1 MLRKVVLA
9 LGLVLA
15 FVPRSESLAAE
26 VRQPNKVYRIGVL
39 SPFSASF
46 GPGPSFDAFP
56 KALRELGYVEGRNIS
71 FEYRWADGQ
80 FNRLPELAAELVRL
94 RVDVIFTAWGT
105 LTALASKKAT
115 GTVPIVFAGVGDAV
129 GVGLVP
135 SLAHPGGNL
144 TGSTFITEETIG
156 KQLQFLKEV
165 VPGISRIGVVI
176 NPSNPVYGPIL
187 KASEAPARVL
197 GLELSVVGVERSEDF
212 ESAFRKAIQTRVD
225 GLVVLRDPLLQINQT
240 RILMLAADSRLP
252 AIYGMREFAES
263 GGLMSYGPNLAEMYR
278 RAAALVERIFK
289 GASPADLPIEQPT
302 KFELIVNLKTAKAL
316 GLTIPQSLLLRA
328 DEVIQ

>member
-15 FVPRSESLAAE
+15 FVARSESLAAE

-46 GPGPSFDAFP
+46 GPGPSYDAFP

-129 GVGLVP
+129 GVGLIP
-135 SLAHPGGNL
+135 SLAHPASNV

-156 KQLQFLKEV
+156 KQLQLLKELA
-165 VPGISRIGVVI
+165 PGVSRVGVVI

-187 KASEAPARVL
+187 KASEAPARAL
-197 GLELSVVGVERSEDF
+197 GLDPAVVGVQRTEDF
-212 ESAFRKAIQTRVD
+212 DAAVRTAIRAHID
-225 GLVVLRDPLLQINQT
+225 GLVVLRDPILLIN
-240 RILMLAADSRLP
+240 REKLVALAAENRLP
-252 AIYGMREFAES
+252 TVYGMREFAES
-263 GGLMSYGPNLAEMYR
+263 GGLISYGPDLAEMYR
-278 RAAALVERIFK
+278 RAAHLVAKIFN
-289 GASPADLPIEQPT
+289 GARPADLPIEQPT

-316 GLTIPQSLLLRA
+316 GLTIPQSLLVRA